1 MMTLL
6 ICLLLIGFVAAIA
19 IGTQG
24 REPDKQFE
32 PVQIPVSISKRD
44 RFIGRNLRRWEMQ
57 PKLIH
62 FLREDLGIPAQQI
75 RLGLRQ
81 VQQVPNQL
89 PMVLWQ
95 YGLIS
100 LGQLEQVFDWLETAP
115 L

>member
-32 PVQIPVSISKRD
+32 PVPIPVRISERD
-44 RFIGRNLRRWEMQ
+44 SFTGRNLRRWEMQ

-75 RLGLRQ
+75 RLGTRILLSTK
-81 VQQVPNQL
+81 VTSLSPVTTWFVTLSWTLYWILVP
-89 PMVLWQ
+89 
-95 YGLIS
+95 
-100 LGQLEQVFDWLETAP
+100 
-115 L
+115 